1 VWESQVTALPVSDKP
16 ITEADYLAF
25 ERTSEIKHEFI
36 DGEIYAM
43 TGASPNHN
51 LVVASTIA
59 AIHNQLR
66 GKPCKIYPSDM
77 KVRTPSTGSY
87 LYPDISVVC
96 GESQFDDEQRDILL
110 NPTII
115 IEALSPNT
123 ERYDRGKKFQSY
135 RELASMQEYILIA
148 QDSPH
153 IERFVRQKDDLWQFS
168 EAHGLEASLDL
179 ASIMCKLALV
189 EVYEQVDFDSADET
203 EETSD

>member
-115 IEALSPNT
+115 IEVLSPNT

-153 IERFVRQKDDLWQFS
+153 IERFVRQQDGLWQFS
-168 EAHGLEASLDL
+168 EARGLEASLDL

-189 EVYEQVDFDSADET
+189 EVYEQVDFDSVDET
-203 EETSD
+203 EESND

>member
-1 VWESQVTALPVSDKP
+1 
-16 ITEADYLAF
+16 
-25 ERTSEIKHEFI
+25 
-36 DGEIYAM
+36 
-43 TGASPNHN
+43 
-51 LVVASTIA
+51 
-59 AIHNQLR
+59 
-66 GKPCKIYPSDM
+66 M

-87 LYPDISVVC
+87 LYPEISVVC
-96 GESQFDDEQRDILL
+96 GEVNFDDEQGDILL
-110 NPTII
+110 NSTLI
-115 IEALSPNT
+115 IEILSPNT
-123 ERYDRGKKFQSY
+123 EGYDRGKKFQHY